1 MTDIPAGRSYGA
13 GEKTFLGHPTGL
25 FVLFLTEMWERFSY
39 YGMRAL
45 LVLYLTKHFLFERDA
60 AFGLYGAYT
69 TLVYITPVIGGILA
83 DRYLGQRKAV
93 LFGAILLVLGHLG
106 MAIEGEPVVAG
117 GVPDP
122 SVLNIFYF
130 SLALIITGVGFLKAN
145 ISTIV
150 GELYSKTDGRRD
162 GAFTIFYIGINTGAF
177 LGALIA
183 GWLGETYG
191 WAYGF
196 GAAGIGMLFG
206 LAVFILGKPT
216 LRGAGEAPSQAV
228 LKKPV
233 FAGLNTETS
242 IYLGGFVAVLV
253 IWQLVQYQSLVGT
266 LLSVAGLLTVALI
279 LWRSFATLTTEERHR
294 VFVMLFLIFTSILF
308 WALFEQAGSSLN
320 LYTDEAVDR
329 TILGIEV
336 PASVFQSI
344 NSFYIITLGPVFA
357 ALWSFLARRGLEP
370 STPVKFGLGVLQVG
384 LGFLVLVAGAKAAGD
399 GLTPVIF
406 IFLIYLLHT
415 TGELCLSP
423 VGLSAMTRLSVPS
436 MVGLMMGTWFLASG
450 AGNFAASLIAQATA
464 GGHVEDTSQVI
475 SVYSNVGWL
484 GVGVAAVIFA
494 ISPLVKRGMHLD
506 TIRDVDH
513 NLAGESEIGE
523 PAAAGAPMSARQVG
537 KETL

>member
-1 MTDIPAGRSYGA
+1 MTDIPAGQRPTDSGP
-13 GEKTFLGHPTGL
+13 TFLGHPTGL

-69 TLVYITPVIGGILA
+69 TLVYITPVIGGMLA

-93 LFGAILLVLGHLG
+93 LFGAVLLVLGHLG
-106 MAIEGEPVVAG
+106 MAVEGEPVIQG
-117 GVPDP
+117 GSPDP
-122 SVLNIFYF
+122 TVLNIFYL

-150 GELYSKTDGRRD
+150 GELYPKTDGRRD
-162 GAFTIFYIGINTGAF
+162 AAFTIFYMGINMGAF

-183 GWLGETYG
+183 GYLGETFG

-196 GAAGIGMLFG
+196 GAAGIGMLLG
-206 LAVFILGKPT
+206 LVVFILGKPT
-216 LRGAGEAPSQAV
+216 LRGAGEPPNPAELKRAVFGFLNRERIIYIGGFAAV
-228 LKKPV
+228 L
-233 FAGLNTETS
+233 A
-242 IYLGGFVAVLV
+242 
-253 IWQLVQYQSLVGT
+253 IWQMVQNQDLVGT
-266 LLSVAGLLTVALI
+266 LLMVAGVLTI
-279 LWRSFATLTTEERHR
+279 GFIMWRSFSDLEPQERHR
-294 VFVMLFLIFTSILF
+294 VFVMLFLIFVSILF

-329 TILGIEV
+329 NILGLEV

-344 NSFYIITLGPVFA
+344 NAFYIVTLGPVFA
-357 ALWSFLARRGLEP
+357 ALWAWLAKRGMEP

-384 LGFLVLVAGAKAAGD
+384 LGFLVLVAGAKASGSA
-399 GLTPVIF
+399 LTPVIF

-450 AGNFAASLIAQATA
+450 TGNFAAALIAQATA
-464 GGHVEDTSQVI
+464 GGEVEDAGRVI
-475 SVYSNVGWL
+475 EVYSNVGWL
-484 GVGVAAVIFA
+484 AVGVAVVIFI

-513 NLAGESEIGE
+513 ALAGESEIGE
-523 PAAAGAPMSARQVG
+523 PAAAGISTQ
-537 KETL
+537 KEQI